1 MKLRYLQ
8 YFFEKLLNKSD
19 LLRLR
24 KVKAQ
29 TQRKF
34 LKSEL
39 SDIFFR
45 SLEYVYSSHVE
56 GDVAEF
62 GTQTG
67 KSSAQIIALIEILN
81 LQTYGLRNNW
91 YRHVH
96 YFDSFVGFPEITSEP
111 DLNSHHVV
119 NRIWKKGGC
128 VGLDVKKFTKIM
140 ERLSPST
147 EVKIIPGYF
156 EESLSEYELP
166 RKISWVH
173 IDCDL
178 YQSTICVLNYLFS
191 NGVLSQGSIL
201 LFSDYFANRGEPSV
215 GQQLAWSEIQM
226 KYDVDF
232 DNLGYSGTMSNAFLI
247 RKYKSTI

>member
-1 MKLRYLQ
+1 
-8 YFFEKLLNKSD
+8 
-19 LLRLR
+19 
-24 KVKAQ
+24 
-29 TQRKF
+29 
-34 LKSEL
+34 
-39 SDIFFR
+39 
-45 SLEYVYSSHVE
+45 
-56 GDVAEF
+56 
-62 GTQTG
+62 
-67 KSSAQIIALIEILN
+67 
-81 LQTYGLRNNW
+81 
-91 YRHVH
+91 
-96 YFDSFVGFPEITSEP
+96 
-111 DLNSHHVV
+111 
-119 NRIWKKGGC
+119 
-128 VGLDVKKFTKIM
+128 M